1 MATVQAIH
9 VAPQKGAP
17 LESVEAVEAV
27 AGEGLQG
34 DRYLGVG
41 GKRQL
46 TIVST
51 EELDEAAEEWGQP
64 IPPGAT
70 RRNVTISGMRLPRKA
85 GAKLR
90 LGAVIVEVDQ
100 DCAPCG
106 LMENCVGEGAKQA
119 LVERAG
125 VRARLPQ
132 GGAIRVGDPVVRAG

>member
-1 MATVQAIH
+1 M
-9 VAPQKGAP
+9 
-17 LESVEAVEAV
+17 
-27 AGEGLQG
+27 
-34 DRYLGVG
+34 G

-125 VRARLPQ
+125 VRARILE
-132 GGAIRVGDPVVRAG
+132 GGTISVGDPVVRLG